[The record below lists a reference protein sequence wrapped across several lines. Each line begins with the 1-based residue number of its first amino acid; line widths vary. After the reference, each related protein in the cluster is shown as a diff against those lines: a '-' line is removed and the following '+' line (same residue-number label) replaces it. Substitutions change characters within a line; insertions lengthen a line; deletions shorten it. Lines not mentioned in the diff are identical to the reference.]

1 MEIDQLYQG
10 VILVICVYALARIMN
25 YMDESRKLEQRLKT
39 EQERLKKIAA
49 LYGREK

>member
-1 MEIDQLYQG
+1 MVEHLYQG

-25 YMDESRKLEQRLKT
+25 YMDETRKLEKLQKT
-39 EQERLKKIAA
+39 EQERLKKVAA